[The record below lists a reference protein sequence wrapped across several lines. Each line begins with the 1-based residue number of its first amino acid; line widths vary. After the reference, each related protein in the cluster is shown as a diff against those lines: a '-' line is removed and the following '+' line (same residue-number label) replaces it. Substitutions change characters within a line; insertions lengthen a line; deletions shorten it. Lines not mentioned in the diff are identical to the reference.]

1 MSDIVKF
8 TTDTVQ
14 ELDKLKGVKIERA
27 NLGRARSAA
36 GT

>member
-14 ELDKLKGVKIERA
+14 ELDKLKEVKIERA
-27 NLGRARSAA
+27 NLGPVPGVRP
-36 GT
+36 